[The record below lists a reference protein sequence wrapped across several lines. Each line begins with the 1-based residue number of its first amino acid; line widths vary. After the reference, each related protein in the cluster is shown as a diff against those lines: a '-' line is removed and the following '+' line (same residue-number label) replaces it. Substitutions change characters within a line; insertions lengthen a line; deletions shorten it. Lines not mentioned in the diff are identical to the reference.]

1 MATENNGSLAG
12 SLVSESFGSLT
23 FNMDV
28 MREKLPKDVF
38 YLLKQ
43 TIKNGEKLA
52 PETAGVVAHAMK
64 EWAIEHGATHY
75 CHWFQPMTGATAE
88 KHDAFLSFD
97 KDGTVIER
105 FSGSQLS
112 QGEPD
117 ASSFPSGG
125 MRTTFEA
132 RGYTAWDPTSP
143 AFLMQSAQGVTLC
156 IPTVFISY
164 HGEAL
169 DEKTP
174 LLRSMTAIDKAA
186 KRLLGVMGRTDVP
199 KVTTFLGSEQEYFL
213 IDKELYEKRPDLV
226 MSGRT
231 VLGALPPKGQQ
242 LDDHYFGSIPERALD
257 FMQEVEKELYKLGIP
272 AKTRHNEVAPHQFE
286 IAPIF
291 EEANIAAD
299 HNLLVMDMMRKVA
312 NRKGLALLL
321 HEKPFAA
328 INGSGKHN
336 NWSVATVD
344 GENFLDPGHTP
355 EENLQFLVFLVAVLK
370 AVHKRGALLRSGV
383 ASVGNDHRLGA
394 NEAPPAVMTVFLGHQ
409 LTQILDQI
417 ENGEVKTASER
428 QFLDLGISHLPV
440 VSKDNTDRNRT
451 SPFAFTG
458 NKFEFRAVPSSM
470 PISIPNTVLN
480 TVMSEAL
487 GELANDLENELKG
500 GKEKDTAILDVVRK
514 AIKETKA
521 VRFEGDNYS
530 QELQDYAAENGLPN
544 LKTTPEALD
553 VWLDQSNREIF
564 EKLGVLSAP
573 EIDSRYN
580 VRTEQYVMAVD
591 IEMKTMLLL
600 IDSMILP
607 ACIKFQASLGES
619 YKLLSEQA
627 SQIGLGSDT
636 LKAQG
641 ELYKKIAEDI
651 AKTMKG
657 AEELNELIEKM
668 EEMED
673 ESAKAKFCASDVLP
687 KSVELR
693 QIVDELELYV
703 DQELWPLPSYLD
715 LLFKY

>member
-1 MATENNGSLAG
+1 MATELTETQTGSM
-12 SLVSESFGSLT
+12 VTNSFGSLT

-28 MREKLPKDVF
+28 MRDKLPKDVF
-38 YLLKQ
+38 YSLRQ
-43 TIKNGEKLA
+43 TIQNGEKLA

-64 EWAIEHGATHY
+64 EWAIDHGATHY

-97 KDGTVIER
+97 KDGSVIER
-105 FSGSQLS
+105 FSGDQLI

-132 RGYTAWDPTSP
+132 RGYTAWDPSSP

-174 LLRSMTAIDKAA
+174 LLRSMTAIDTAA
-186 KRLLGVMGRTDVP
+186 KRVLGAMGRLDVP

-213 IDKELYEKRPDLV
+213 VDKELYEKRPDLV

-242 LDDHYFGSIPERALD
+242 LDDHYFGAIPERALD
-257 FMQEVEKELYKLGIP
+257 FMQELEKELYKLGIP

-291 EEANIAAD
+291 EQANVAAD

-321 HEKPFAA
+321 HEKPFAG

-355 EENLQFLVFLVAVLK
+355 EENLQFLVFLVGVLK
-370 AVHKRGALLRSGV
+370 AVHKRGGLLRSAV
-383 ASVGNDHRLGA
+383 ASAGNDHRLGA

-409 LTQILDQI
+409 LTAILDQI
-417 ENGEVKTASER
+417 ESGDVKTASQR

-480 TVMSEAL
+480 TVMAEAL
-487 GELANDLENELKG
+487 HELADELEKAMKS
-500 GKEKDTAILDVVRK
+500 GKEKDAAILEVVKK
-514 AIKETKA
+514 AVTETKD

-530 QELQDYAAENGLPN
+530 QDLQDYAAAKGLPN

-564 EKLGVLSAP
+564 EKLGVLTAP

-580 VRTEQYVMAVD
+580 VRTEQYVMAID
-591 IEMKTMLLL
+591 IEIKTMLLL
-600 IDSMILP
+600 IESMILP

-619 YKLLSEQA
+619 YKLLAEQA
-627 SQIGLGSDT
+627 SQIGVSSDT
-636 LKAQG
+636 LKSQG
-641 ELYKKIAEDI
+641 NLYKKIAEDI
-651 AKTMKG
+651 AKVMTG
-657 AEELNELIEKM
+657 ADNLRGLIEKM
-668 EEMED
+668 EDMED
-673 ESAKAKFCASDVLP
+673 EADKAKFCATDILP
-687 KSVELR
+687 KSVEVR

-703 DQELWPLPSYLD
+703 DQDLWPLPSFFE